1 MWHSKEP
8 WLFRKESQII
18 MTDFLRLRH
27 RLIPYLYSMNVRSA
41 SEDETLVQP
50 MYWDYPEIED
60 AYSVPNQFIFGS
72 ELLVAPIVKPKNLTT
87 GLASVKAW
95 FPPGHRYVD
104 IFTGIVYDGNRT
116 LNLYRK
122 LDEYPVFAAEGS
134 IIPLDAAAEPKNGA
148 RNPEGFEVLVV
159 VGKNAQFSILE
170 DPEDDS
176 PEAHS
181 TAPESGE
188 RSSLIQYYQDEG
200 KLSAKVTGRAW
211 TFRFVALC
219 DVKLE
224 EVKALVNGE
233 ISKDAEV
240 EIQLYPQLPSLVVQ
254 LPALEGGSDIEIHVG
269 KNPQLSIFDVKARL
283 FRLMLDFQTPF
294 YIKDHI
300 WNVID
305 AEYVPF
311 GSAKGGAQHHTP
323 FTVNVGQLLA
333 LGLDEAVI
341 GPVCELLLADSRDT

>member
-1 MWHSKEP
+1 
-8 WLFRKESQII
+8 

-60 AYSVPNQFIFGS
+60 AYAVPNQFFFGS
-72 ELLVAPIVKPKNLTT
+72 ELLVAPIVKPRNLTT

-134 IIPLDAAAEPKNGA
+134 IIPLDAATEPKNGA

-181 TAPESGE
+181 TAPKSGE
-188 RSSLIQYYQDEG
+188 RGSLVQYYQDEG

-224 EVKALVNGE
+224 EVKVLVNGE

-240 EIQLYPQLPSLVVQ
+240 
-254 LPALEGGSDIEIHVG
+254 
-269 KNPQLSIFDVKARL
+269 
-283 FRLMLDFQTPF
+283 
-294 YIKDHI
+294 
-300 WNVID
+300 
-305 AEYVPF
+305 
-311 GSAKGGAQHHTP
+311 
-323 FTVNVGQLLA
+323 
-333 LGLDEAVI
+333 
-341 GPVCELLLADSRDT
+341 